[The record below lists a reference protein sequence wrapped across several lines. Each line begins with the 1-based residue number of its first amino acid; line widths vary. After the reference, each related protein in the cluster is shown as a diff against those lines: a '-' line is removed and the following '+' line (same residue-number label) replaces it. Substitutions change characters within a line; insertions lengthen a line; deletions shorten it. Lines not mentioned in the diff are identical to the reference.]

1 MSRSSD
7 VDLLRHGARRER
19 ISARLTENEYRRLEA
34 LREHTGTDA
43 STWFRWALMSLIY
56 EQLPEPGA
64 LGAVRQG
71 LLAFKDNSKVLGPT
85 LHVIH
90 VRYPT
95 PIKLKVDELL
105 AQLPGVRPGTFLRWV
120 LAKYAPMAMALPS
133 KAARDADYDVL
144 NRQLSELT
152 KAAPPVII
160 EALP

>member
-19 ISARLTENEYRRLEA
+19 ISARLTEEEYRVLEA

-43 STWFRWALMSLIY
+43 STWFRWALMSLVY
-56 EQLPEPGA
+56 EQLPQPNA
-64 LGAVRQG
+64 LDAIKQG
-71 LLAFKDNSKVLGPT
+71 IFAFKDKCKLFGPT
-85 LHVIH
+85 ARVVH

-95 PIKLKVDELL
+95 PIKLKVNELL

-120 LAKYAPMAMALPS
+120 LAKYAPMAMAQPS
-133 KAARDADYDVL
+133 KAARDADYEAL
-144 NRQLSELT
+144 NRQLRELT
-152 KAAPPVII
+152 QEAPPVVV